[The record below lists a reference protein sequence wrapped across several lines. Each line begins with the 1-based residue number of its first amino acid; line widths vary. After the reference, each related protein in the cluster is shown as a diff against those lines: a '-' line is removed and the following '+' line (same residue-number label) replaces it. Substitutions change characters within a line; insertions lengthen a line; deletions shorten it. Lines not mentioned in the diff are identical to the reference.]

1 MKYLKCEKCGN
12 VVAMVKDSGVTPMC
26 CGEEM
31 KETECPE
38 KIDENIN
45 CTK

>member
-12 VVAMVKDSGVTPMC
+12 VVAMVQDSGVTPVC

-31 KETECPE
+31 KEV
-38 KIDENIN
+38 KVDETLEI
-45 CTK
+45 KK